1 MVNHDK
7 PIDGSTRMD
16 SLSTSP
22 QRTDAGSVQP
32 YIDLESQVP
41 LATSAPSSVDAGS
54 LTVLQASVPD
64 NGTSGI
70 AKALTALG
78 KGCQKIGYGGKI
90 VIVGFVC
97 TTAVFIL
104 AKAAALISGIV
115 SSALAGTFLLSPFGW
130 GYLALRDKSDMGTDF
145 QSLTEAALWP
155 SAILSTLAQQCILKA
170 CGNQKIAN
178 KVLKAS
184 KRLDIIFTEIGAL
197 TGTVAL
203 TGSAAIPGLAPAV
216 IGGLIGAG
224 AVLGCG
230 TWRVFPS
237 LEAEF
242 KKAD

>member
-7 PIDGSTRMD
+7 AIEGSSRPDALPISLQRENKPTVQPSLNIEMQEPSSISETSVTEPD
-16 SLSTSP
+16 SLTAL
-22 QRTDAGSVQP
+22 QGSVP
-32 YIDLESQVP
+32 V
-41 LATSAPSSVDAGS
+41 
-54 LTVLQASVPD
+54 

-70 AKALTALG
+70 SKALTALS
-78 KGCQKIGYGGKI
+78 KGCKTIGYGGKI
-90 VIVGFVC
+90 VVVGFLC

-130 GYLALRDKSDMGTDF
+130 GYLALRDKSDMGKDF

-170 CGNQKIAN
+170 CRNPEIAN
-178 KVLKAS
+178 KLLKAS

-197 TGTVAL
+197 AGAVAL